1 MQRIATS
8 YGPDSLG
15 LESRRGQTF
24 FLLQNAQNGFG
35 AHTASYFMGTGDFC
49 RGLSDRRCEV
59 DHSPSSSV
67 EVKNEWSNTSNPVH
81 SVERDNIN
89 FTFTLYIPVKNL
101 ECDVAYVL
109 LLLITGKEVYW
120 GFC

>member
-1 MQRIATS
+1 LP
-8 YGPDSLG
+8 GVKWP
-15 LESRRGQTF
+15 
-24 FLLQNAQNGFG
+24 
-35 AHTASYFMGTGDFC
+35 
-49 RGLSDRRCEV
+49 RCEV
-59 DHSPSSSV
+59 DLSPSSSV

-81 SVERDNIN
+81 GVEWDNIT